1 MKHFERIAA
10 LGTICVLLAA
20 LSFTLTHWT
29 AFEMKIL
36 KAPFI
41 PVMLIQPLTLLI
53 PILEILIIALL
64 LIPRQITNGWKL
76 NIGLQI
82 LLSGYLLLLIS
93 ESASPP
99 CGCGGI
105 FPMLDIHQHLYL
117 QAFLLIL
124 SIISLIMTQFH
135 LDPRPVTTMKTFSPE
150 KFTSPDIRTD

>member
-1 MKHFERIAA
+1 MKFLERVAA

-20 LSFTLTHWT
+20 LSFTFSHWT

-41 PVMLIQPLTLLI
+41 PVILIQPLTLLI
-53 PILEILIIALL
+53 PILEILTIALL
-64 LIPRQITNGWKL
+64 LIPRQIANGWKL

-82 LLSGYLLLLIS
+82 MLSSYLLLLIS
-93 ESASPP
+93 ESAGPP

-117 QAFLLIL
+117 QVFLLFL
-124 SIISLIMTQFH
+124 SIISLVMNQFR
-135 LDPRPVTTMKTFSPE
+135 LDPRPVTTMKTFFL
-150 KFTSPDIRTD
+150 KKDISAEVPID